1 MVDGTSEPP
10 DYRLVTSDVPQLF
23 YNLRQATR
31 RYRDHKDLD
40 MVTLKF
46 IKQVGRKAALQITYD
61 RFRYIDELKKYNSE
75 EIGCWAEKYMKT
87 LTPDRRND
95 IENVFKNKKSIFE
108 DWENDEQRQID
119 NKHIEGNLNQC
130 YPICNRCKTL
140 E

>member
-1 MVDGTSEPP
+1 
-10 DYRLVTSDVPQLF
+10 
-23 YNLRQATR
+23 
-31 RYRDHKDLD
+31 
-40 MVTLKF
+40 
-46 IKQVGRKAALQITYD
+46 
-61 RFRYIDELKKYNSE
+61 
-75 EIGCWAEKYMKT
+75 MKT